1 MKKLSF
7 SLSCMLRGRRANIH
21 FLMETCF
28 MSWSSESTLQFDQ
41 FWAQLQADNY
51 KSYVLPLYTSYTHHT
66 PNHFSKRILHLW

>member
-1 MKKLSF
+1 MNKLSF

-28 MSWSSESTLQFDQ
+28 MSRSSESTLQFDQ
-41 FWAQLQADNY
+41 LWAQLQADNY